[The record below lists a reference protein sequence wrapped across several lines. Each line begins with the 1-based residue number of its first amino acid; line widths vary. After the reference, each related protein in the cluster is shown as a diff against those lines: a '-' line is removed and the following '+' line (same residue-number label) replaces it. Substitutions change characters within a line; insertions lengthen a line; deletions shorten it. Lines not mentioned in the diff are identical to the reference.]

1 MIVEVWFLNEFVGF
15 FKLEE
20 DDILFV
26 QSIHAPATGEQ
37 DVAVCWITG
46 P

>member
-1 MIVEVWFLNEFVGF
+1 MVEEQLLNEFVGF

-26 QSIHAPATGEQ
+26 QSIHAPAIGEQ
-37 DVAVCWITG
+37 DVSVCWVMG

>member
-1 MIVEVWFLNEFVGF
+1 MVEERFLNRFVGF

-26 QSIHAPATGEQ
+26 RSIHAPATGEQ
-37 DVAVCWITG
+37 DVAVCWVTG
-46 P
+46 E